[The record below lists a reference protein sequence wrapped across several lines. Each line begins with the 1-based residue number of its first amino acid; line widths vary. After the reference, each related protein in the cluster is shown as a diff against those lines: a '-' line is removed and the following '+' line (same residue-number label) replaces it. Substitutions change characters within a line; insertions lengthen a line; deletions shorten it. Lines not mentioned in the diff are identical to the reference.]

1 MTSSAG
7 AVRAAHTEQVLA
19 ATTMRGGKYL
29 TLFLGAE
36 EYGLDVTKVQ
46 EIIRMLPITRVPRT
60 PAFIRGVINLRGR
73 IIPVL
78 ELRARLCLP
87 SVDEARETCIV
98 VVRSGDLHMGIIVDA
113 VRDVLT
119 IRDEELLPVPDFGTA
134 IDTSYLGG
142 LARREQRVVL
152 LLDVERV
159 LTRDETVA
167 LNGAG
172 VTDAGTTL
180 DNNSAQLLSDGTT

>member
-7 AVRAAHTEQVLA
+7 AVHASHAEHAPA
-19 ATTMRGGKYL
+19 ATTKRGGKYL

-46 EIIRMLPITRVPRT
+46 EIIRMLPITRVPRA

-98 VVRSGDLHMGIIVDA
+98 VVRSADLHMGIIVDA
-113 VRDVLT
+113 VREVLT

-134 IDTSYLGG
+134 IDTSYLSG

-159 LTRDETVA
+159 LTRDETVT
-167 LNGAG
+167 LSGAG
-172 VTDAGTTL
+172 VTDAGTAP
-180 DNNSAQLLSDGTT
+180 DNNSAQPSNETT